1 MKQDFAKL
9 IKDNP
14 DCLRALEIHSATMAH
29 LRLCLAVHMEN
40 RRNPNL
46 PRRPIIFCT
55 NAVEYSIRPVN
66 PNTYQGGPLVEFHE
80 QHELL
85 NAPHLQM
92 IPGGDGE
99 IFNPPLKLGV
109 LIFDQSY
116 VIAEK
121 FEIEETLPVLTV
133 G

>member
-1 MKQDFAKL
+1 M
-9 IKDNP
+9 
-14 DCLRALEIHSATMAH
+14 
-29 LRLCLAVHMEN
+29 
-40 RRNPNL
+40 
-46 PRRPIIFCT
+46 
-55 NAVEYSIRPVN
+55 EYSIRPTN
-66 PNTYQGGPLVEFHE
+66 PNTIEGGPLVEFYE

-85 NAPHLQM
+85 NAPRLQL

-121 FEIEETLPVLTV
+121 FEIEETVLKSPP
-133 G
+133 

>member
-14 DCLRALEIHSATMAH
+14 DCLRALEIHYATMSH
-29 LRLCLAVHMEN
+29 LRLRLALHMNNPLN
-40 RRNPNL
+40 REL
-46 PRRPIIFCT
+46 PRRPIILCT
-55 NAVEYSIRPVN
+55 NAVEYSIRPTN
-66 PNTYQGGPLVEFHE
+66 PATIEGGPAVEFHE

-85 NAPHLQM
+85 NAPRLQM
-92 IPGGDGE
+92 IPGGDGA
-99 IFNPPLKLGV
+99 IFDPPLKLGV

-121 FEIEETLPVLTV
+121 FEIEETQLKSLP

>member
-14 DCLRALEIHSATMAH
+14 DALRALEIHHATMAH
-29 LRLCLAVHMEN
+29 LRLRLAIHLDN
-40 RRNPNL
+40 RRNPEL
-46 PRRPIIFCT
+46 PRRPVILCT
-55 NAVEYSIRPVN
+55 NAVEYSIRPMDS
-66 PNTYQGGPLVEFHE
+66 NTYVGGPLVEFHE
-80 QHELL
+80 EHELL
-85 NAPHLQM
+85 NASHLQM
-92 IPGGDGE
+92 IPGGDGA

-121 FEIEETLPVLTV
+121 FEVEETQPVSNAR
-133 G
+133 

>member
-14 DCLRALEIHSATMAH
+14 DCLRALEIHYATMGY
-29 LRLCLAVHMEN
+29 LRLRLALHMSNALN
-40 RRNPNL
+40 REL
-46 PRRPIIFCT
+46 PRLPVIDCT
-55 NAVEYSIRPVN
+55 NAVEYSIRPMD
-66 PNTYQGGPLVEFHE
+66 PNTYEGGPAVEFHE

-92 IPGGDGE
+92 IPGGDGA
-99 IFNPPLKLGV
+99 IFDPPLKLGV
-109 LIFDQSY
+109 LIFGQSY

-121 FEIEETLPVLTV
+121 FEIEEPQLKSPP